1 MVSYSTRRTIE
12 SSTRLHHQ
20 DAVALGGSRSLA
32 ATARS
37 SSNLALHVDGW
48 YQQQNQNTTAAL
60 AAQQQPRS
68 AGIIPSFDRTC
79 DYSADRYH
87 IEQRQQQ
94 QQQQRYY
101 AHEHSSSSSAIDESG
116 DCSGSLKR
124 SRDTAG
130 DISSSDVAAVKRA
143 AATRDESSQAHHGGV
158 RITDLLNPAAAA
170 AAAGPVLSAAHRMT
184 LPSSLARAQSDD
196 AKHFYQQIANIQTQ
210 MQQQQ
215 TGSGSSTSVD
225 PTTQFARTAT
235 APTERATG
243 SSLSESSSR
252 AQGLVREALELDKL
266 YDIACV
272 IIESIWPNHSTS
284 QRTQLCSLRC
294 FVAETH
300 RQSRL
305 CVDVLEL
312 CMFYLLRAKSII
324 QAKQRAAR
332 QKEEQEEQEQ
342 QLKAKRLQQ
351 QQQEQQQ
358 VALLVGDANNTPPLS
373 PCNNVPSGQYTV
385 DGQLASGVVLLGGGN
400 VTPGFELKASISP
413 ITPESEQSLS
423 QVAFIAGD
431 KQQILRNGMVTPLF
445 PLTAKQQGNSA
456 TRQIPVQQRRL
467 AGSTASLPNS
477 YRSFVSTAL
486 KQADDAAAVA
496 AISKPAEKSGDGSN
510 AGTTAPAA
518 KPKPDVTKCGR
529 RMFVAALISAS
540 KFIHDQTYSNRAWH
554 KITKLPMAQ
563 ISDMER
569 AFLDMIDYRL
579 YVDRTTYDKFH
590 RLLARSGMRNGR
602 LMVCDP
608 SASVSMSPSAGVM
621 TPASPQTPV
630 GSNAQ
635 ENATSTNVSPWL
647 AANRAAAAETLTGNA
662 SSVAGSAAAP
672 VTPFTPGPGL
682 LAGHG
687 VISAGDLR
695 TAMNAPLS
703 ISSTPQI
710 QRPSATRV
718 LPISSSYG
726 SGSEAQ
732 MQEHFI
738 GLLRARQQ
746 QQQQQSYHHMQQSS
760 LHHS

>member
-1 MVSYSTRRTIE
+1 MAE
-12 SSTRLHHQ
+12 SS
-20 DAVALGGSRSLA
+20 
-32 ATARS
+32 
-37 SSNLALHVDGW
+37 
-48 YQQQNQNTTAAL
+48 
-60 AAQQQPRS
+60 
-68 AGIIPSFDRTC
+68 
-79 DYSADRYH
+79 
-87 IEQRQQQ
+87 
-94 QQQQRYY
+94 
-101 AHEHSSSSSAIDESG
+101 

-130 DISSSDVAAVKRA
+130 DSVSSDATSAKRTAATSDDSSS
-143 AATRDESSQAHHGGV
+143 AHHGGV

-170 AAAGPVLSAAHRMT
+170 VAAASGPALSAAHRLT

-196 AKHFYQQIANIQTQ
+196 ARHFHRQIANIQTQ

-215 TGSGSSTSVD
+215 QQQQAGSSTSVD
-225 PTTQFARTAT
+225 PTSHFARTAT
-235 APTERATG
+235 APIERAVV
-243 SSLSESSSR
+243 SSSSESSSC

-342 QLKAKRLQQ
+342 QRKAKQLQQ
-351 QQQEQQQ
+351 QQQPA
-358 VALLVGDANNTPPLS
+358 VLLVGDANNTPPLS
-373 PCNNVPSGQYTV
+373 PCNNLPSGQYTV
-385 DGQLASGVVLLGGGN
+385 DGQQASGVVLVGGGSI
-400 VTPGFELKASISP
+400 TPGFDTNAKSSP
-413 ITPESEQSLS
+413 ITPDSVHSLA
-423 QVAFIAGD
+423 QVSFIPGD

-445 PLTAKQQGNSA
+445 PLNAKQQGNHVI
-456 TRQIPVQQRRL
+456 TQIPAQQRPL

-486 KQADDAAAVA
+486 KQADDAATA
-496 AISKPAEKSGDGSN
+496 ATISKPTENSGNGGN
-510 AGTTAPAA
+510 AAATSTPAA

-608 SASVSMSPSAGVM
+608 SSSVSMSPSAGVM
-621 TPASPQTPV
+621 TPTSPQTPI
-630 GSNAQ
+630 GTSAQ
-635 ENATSTNVSPWL
+635 ENTTSNNVSPWL
-647 AANRAAAAETLTGNA
+647 AANRAAAAETLTNKVTL
-662 SSVAGSAAAP
+662 VAGSATAP
-672 VTPFTPGPGL
+672 VTPFTPVSGPL
-682 LAGHG
+682 TGHS
-687 VISAGDLR
+687 VISVGDLR

-703 ISSTPQI
+703 ISGTPQI
-710 QRPSATRV
+710 QRPSVTRV
-718 LPISSSYG
+718 VPVSSASLAG
-726 SGSEAQ
+726 AEVQ
-732 MQEHFI
+732 MQDQYI
-738 GLLRARQQ
+738 GILRAQQ
-746 QQQQQSYHHMQQSS
+746 QQQQQRQHIYRQQQQHYHHMQQSS
-760 LHHS
+760 LNHS